1 MSAADTP
8 DMRFAAQLAEQAGR
22 LLLELR
28 AEASGDDPQALGRR
42 GDAMSNAFLLERLA
56 AERAGDAVLSEESA
70 DNPARLAA
78 ARVWI
83 VDPLDGTREYGEP
96 GRTDWAVHVALWANH
111 RLAAGAIALPAQ
123 YRVYGTDAPLAP
135 AYHDHKEDYPP

>member
-1 MSAADTP
+1 
-8 DMRFAAQLAEQAGR
+8 MRFAAQLAEQVGR
-22 LLLELR
+22 LLLEVR
-28 AEASGDDPQALGRR
+28 AEACGADPQALGGR

-83 VDPLDGTREYGEP
+83 VDPLDGTREYAMP
-96 GRTDWAVHVALWANH
+96 GRVDWAVHVALWEAD
-111 RLAAGAIALPAQ
+111 RGLTA
-123 YRVYGTDAPLAP
+123 
-135 AYHDHKEDYPP
+135 